1 MTQDPTKCPFQVG
14 QTVFYRPSK
23 HGYAQSVM
31 MERLEIGKSY
41 KVKAIRDDVYVEVD
55 GYPYPGDGIYWTE
68 FSSE

>member
-1 MTQDPTKCPFQVG
+1 
-14 QTVFYRPSK
+14 
-23 HGYAQSVM
+23 M

-55 GYPYPGDGIYWTE
+55 GYPYPGDGLYWTE